1 MAAKK
6 GGAVALQQDV
16 VTDEEWEAL
25 LRRHGLLLVDVYSE
39 WCGPCVGM
47 LANLKKI
54 KVELGGDLLVLATAK
69 SDSIEALR
77 RHRNHSEPV
86 WMLISGG
93 KLINLIFGADAPRIA
108 RLIAHELDNEVKVRS
123 RAAPLRRCASHE
135 WTHRGATTP
144 SPCLVLSPPSL

>member
-16 VTDEEWEAL
+16 VTDEEWEVL
-25 LRRHGLLLVDVYSE
+25 LRRPGLLLVDVYSE

-69 SDSIEALR
+69 SDTIEALL

-93 KLINLIFGADAPRIA
+93 RLINLIFGADAPRIA
-108 RLIAHELDNEVKVRS
+108 RLIATELDNEVKVSECRS
-123 RAAPLRRCASHE
+123 LR
-135 WTHRGATTP
+135 TMATTADTKQQ
-144 SPCLVLSPPSL
+144 